1 MDDTASLWTPHLKPG
16 ERIVWQAEASQAL
29 RTADLSRS
37 RMIAGAI
44 GGGSAI
50 AAVLLAIRFFETIFP
65 VHPLP
70 SLGAA
75 VAAPLYAAFAIALAA
90 LALWGLRNLNPKP
103 PAASRYAATDRRLIS
118 LNADGAVVD
127 EIAGTEID
135 GVVVGGRRRT
145 PDLYILRK
153 DDDKEARVFAIEHV
167 DRPLE
172 AKAIIEETFLEPAS

>member
-1 MDDTASLWTPHLKPG
+1 MGDTASIWTPYLKPG

-29 RTADLSRS
+29 RRADLSRS
-37 RMIAGAI
+37 RMIAGAV
-44 GGGSAI
+44 GGASAI
-50 AAVLLAIRFFETIFP
+50 AAALLAIRFFETIFP
-65 VHPLP
+65 VHPIP

-103 PAASRYAATDRRLIS
+103 PAASHFAVTDQRLIS
-118 LNADGAVVD
+118 LNMAGAVVD
-127 EIAGTEID
+127 EIAGPEID

-153 DDDKEARVFAIEHV
+153 DDEKEARVFAIEHIE
-167 DRPLE
+167 RPLE
-172 AKAIIEETFLEPAS
+172 AKAIIEEQFLEPAP